1 MIRER
6 SGQQS
11 QPLHERAIRM
21 LRTHPQVSFRG
32 RQRHKVRVPSSGEER
47 CGGPEEG
54 RMVSPTT
61 PHAMSCVTEKN
72 GKWEDGLRLPLRPRL
87 FQSHGR
93 RRKGPGRH
101 REPLSGGGCRSF
113 MAGRVSGGLEAT
125 TDRHPPRMRHAP
137 YPAACRLAGHGP
149 VLERHVGTR
158 PWIRFGTDSRTP
170 RGHAPHIPDGVPS
183 DRRRASAARRME
195 PHSHGSVT
203 S

>member
-1 MIRER
+1 MATINQIPMTLMGNLVSDLE
-6 SGQQS
+6 
-11 QPLHERAIRM
+11 PK
-21 LRTHPQVSFRG
+21 RTAGGKTVVNFRVA
-32 RQRHKVRVPSSGEER
+32 QTS
-47 CGGPEEG
+47 
-54 RMVSPTT
+54 
-61 PHAMSCVTEKN
+61 VTEKN

-93 RRKGPGRH
+93 RRKGPGLIGSH
-101 REPLSGGGCRSF
+101 CLAED
-113 MAGRVSGGLEAT
+113 AAVHGRPRFGRTGSH

-195 PHSHGSVT
+195 PHSHGSVA